1 MKYVKFLSLILIPL
15 FMGGETVTRAELVHM
30 GGPLYAIITDN
41 FVPTPGFDDP
51 RADTRNPEG
60 KVHLNKSPEPPQPCE
75 EPSYA
80 QVARVSPANEGGA
93 VPFAVDLNIF
103 GKNSCELEEALANKE
118 GGSGLISSV
127 PPIVRHNR
135 TFVSIRLIT
144 NLLGYPVSWDAM
156 TKTVTVK
163 GPKTIKL
170 TIGQKTYTVNGIKKT
185 MDVAPFIVYDRTMVP
200 LRFITEGMGKNIT
213 YYKREN
219 KLAKQYCFGARMSG
233 LPKHAFNGCV
243 VIK

>member
-1 MKYVKFLSLILIPL
+1 MKYFKFLSLILVPL
-15 FMGGETVTRAELVHM
+15 LIGGETVTRAELVHM

-41 FVPTPGFDDP
+41 DVPTPIFDNP
-51 RADTRNPEG
+51 RARTDNPESNING
-60 KVHLNKSPEPPQPCE
+60 AIPQEPLPCK
-75 EPSYA
+75 EPFYA

-103 GKNSCELEEALANKE
+103 GKNGCELEEVLANKE
-118 GGSGLISSV
+118 GGMSLIADV
-127 PPIVRHNR
+127 PPIVRSNR

-144 NLLGYPVSWDAM
+144 NLLGYPVSWDSR

-170 TIGQKTYTVNGIKKT
+170 TIGQKTYTVNGTKKT
-185 MDVAPFIVYDRTMVP
+185 MDVAPFIMYDRTMVP
-200 LRFITEGMGKNIT
+200 LRFIAEGMGKSVT
-213 YYKREN
+213 YYKRGD
-219 KLAKQYCFGARMSG
+219 KAKQYCYGARMEM
-233 LPKHAFNGCV
+233 LPKHVFNGCV